1 MATMTKTI
9 PYKDS
14 TVYIAE
20 TEADFST
27 REKPPVCWCCMHNVN
42 RGKAIMLFNNFKHFP
57 NMVMH
62 EKCFDSVKHNTDELF
77 EAIEKDYNEYKTLN
91 IIFGR

>member
-1 MATMTKTI
+1 MEMTKTI

-14 TVYIAE
+14 TVYVAE
-20 TEADFST
+20 TNANFSS
-27 REKPPVCWCCMHNVN
+27 RERPPVCWCCMHNVN
-42 RGKAIMLFNNFKHFP
+42 HGKAIMLFNNFKHFP

-62 EKCFDSVKHNTDELF
+62 EKCFGDLSHSPNKLF
-77 EAIEKDYNEYKTLN
+77 EAIEEDYRKYKTLN